1 MWINPHASFYRV
13 YFSGSLGVYGSECY
27 YVNNTNNKKEKA
39 VTFLPYSDQENTGN
53 WVLNTD
59 ASDEFD
65 AKIIDEEKWYIVG
78 KFKDGKPFYKHPDL
92 PNKIVCAFV
101 KPTNKIANKSE
112 K

>member
-1 MWINPHASFYRV
+1 MILKNVKTFFYLCSFI
-13 YFSGSLGVYGSECY
+13 LL
-27 YVNNTNNKKEKA
+27 VNCGNQKNVTNNKKEKA

-92 PNKIVCAFV
+92 PNKKVCAFV
-101 KPTNKIANKSE
+101 NPTNKIANKSE